1 MKSKLSIDTRGSKRW
16 KLPNGNLH
24 REDGPAI
31 EYGSGDKEWWV
42 NGKLHRE
49 NGPAIEDDDGSKYWY
64 INGKRHRED
73 GPAIEFNDGFKAW
86 YLNGINYT
94 EQEYT
99 YEIRSIKLKQL
110 L

>member
-42 NGKLHRE
+42 NG
-49 NGPAIEDDDGSKYWY
+49 IEYS
-64 INGKRHRED
+64 
-73 GPAIEFNDGFKAW
+73 
-86 YLNGINYT
+86 
-94 EQEYT
+94 EQEYKA
-99 YEIRSIKLKQL
+99 EMRSIKLKL
-110 L
+110 LLK